1 MLEIC
6 QRSPRALE
14 NCGQRPLG
22 VGTTGLGVIS
32 EGHKG
37 RNEPL
42 WKGPVLQSRVLAS
55 LDAEGPTQESTERAR
70 GSESGTVQ
78 SPGLL
83 DGSVRTSLRWH
94 LPLPPGHQL

>member
-70 GSESGTVQ
+70 GSARQARGFPKEFVG
-78 SPGLL
+78 
-83 DGSVRTSLRWH
+83 
-94 LPLPPGHQL
+94 